1 MVIDTSALVA
11 ILRDEPER
19 RSFNETIEA
28 AESRLVSAA
37 TFLETSIVIETR
49 YGSEGLRDLDLYLI
63 KAEIE
68 IFPVDVNQANAARR
82 AYHLYGRGRHAA
94 GLNFGD
100 CFSYALARTMDQS
113 LLFKGDD
120 FPRTD
125 ITPAVQPAG

>member
-1 MVIDTSALVA
+1 MVIDTAALVT
-11 ILRDEPER
+11 ILQDEPER
-19 RSFNETIEA
+19 RLFNETIEA
-28 AESRLVSAA
+28 AESRLISAA

-82 AYHLYGRGRHAA
+82 AYHLYGRGRHGA